1 MEAALDRSDLRT
13 GLPART
19 YPAPAVV
26 EGPQG
31 RWANALVPAAPP
43 APPEGG
49 RRRYLIPAVL
59 LAGWGGLFAYCAT
72 YLREDLPFRP
82 QSGTEATRRAEDP
95 SRPVVVLPE
104 VPDEP
109 SRLAAAPAREAE
121 RPAAVA
127 AVAPPPVSAA
137 IAPQAAAAPR
147 PAASPA
153 ADYVGTWGPTP
164 AACGSPSRRRGYL
177 PATITADRARAGRTS
192 CSFHDGRRTGNGW
205 VMAADCSD
213 RGRRWTSQVRLVVD
227 GDRLTWTSSRGTAA
241 YVRCSRRA
249 G

>member
-1 MEAALDRSDLRT
+1 MEASLDTADLRT

-19 YPAPAVV
+19 YPAPAVT
-26 EGPQG
+26 EGHG
-31 RWANALVPAAPP
+31 RWANALVPALPP
-43 APPEGG
+43 IAVPPEDG
-49 RRRYLIPAVL
+49 RRRYLIPAIL

-82 QSGTEATRRAEDP
+82 QSGTELGRRAEDA

-109 SRLAAAPAREAE
+109 TRVAADTAPREAE
-121 RPAAVA
+121 RPTRVA
-127 AVAPPPVSAA
+127 AVAPTVSTPIPAQPA
-137 IAPQAAAAPR
+137 TVAPR

-153 ADYVGTWGPTP
+153 AEYVGTWGPTP

-177 PATITADRARAGRTS
+177 PATITTDRRGRAGPPAAST
-192 CSFHDGRRTGNGW
+192 TG
-205 VMAADCSD
+205 AEPE
-213 RGRRWTSQVRLVVD
+213 
-227 GDRLTWTSSRGTAA
+227 TA
-241 YVRCSRRA
+241 

>member
-1 MEAALDRSDLRT
+1 MEASLDTADLRT

-19 YPAPAVV
+19 YPAPAVR
-26 EGPQG
+26 EGQG

-43 APPEGG
+43 VRPEGG
-49 RRRYLIPAVL
+49 RRRYWIPAIL
-59 LAGWGGLFAYCAT
+59 IAGWGGLFAYCAT

-82 QSGTEATRRAEDP
+82 QPGAEATRRAEDA

-104 VPDEP
+104 MADEP
-109 SRLAAAPAREAE
+109 TRPARDTASREAE
-121 RPAAVA
+121 RPIAVA
-127 AVAPPPVSAA
+127 AAPPVAAA
-137 IAPQAAAAPR
+137 ISPPAAAVAPR
-147 PAASPA
+147 PAASPVA
-153 ADYVGTWGPTP
+153 EYVGTWGPTP

-241 YVRCSRRA
+241 YVRCGRRA